1 MNSPKINSTWRF
13 LQVHTKWKNFK
24 KSDPF
29 NCCNISLCFLFGE
42 KLYLLFQNTLYE
54 QKYLSH
60 KYLND
65 GTRPTL
71 DYKGP
76 RLIWKI
82 LINPNSLVGFL
93 KTNILKTYVK
103 PDSQPTSLRTFSKK
117 LNPRCL
123 FLITTYS
130 FPLGSLLGCSEFVIF
145 LKHCHF

>member
-1 MNSPKINSTWRF
+1 MIISIA
-13 LQVHTKWKNFK
+13 V
-24 KSDPF
+24 
-29 NCCNISLCFLFGE
+29 ISLCASSLE
-42 KLYLLFQNTLYE
+42 KSYIYYFRTLCE

-71 DYKGP
+71 DDRGP

-103 PDSQPTSLRTFSKK
+103 PDSQPTSLQTLSKK
-117 LNPRCL
+117 LNQRCL
-123 FLITTYS
+123 FLITKYS